1 MKLNELLKYL
11 KETKKKAKKLD
22 VDVEFYVGE
31 KQYDISEIGQ
41 YGVIP
46 DVTIT
51 LKKIKIAP
59 YRTLKNEN

>member
-22 VDVEFYVGE
+22 VNVEFYIGE
-31 KQYDISEIGQ
+31 KQYEVEEIAQ

-59 YRTLKNEN
+59 YRTFKK